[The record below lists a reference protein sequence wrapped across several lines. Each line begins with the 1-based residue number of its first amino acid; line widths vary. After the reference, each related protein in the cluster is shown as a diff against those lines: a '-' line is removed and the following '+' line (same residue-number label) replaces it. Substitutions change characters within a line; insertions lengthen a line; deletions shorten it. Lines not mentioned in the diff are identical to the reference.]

1 LGKALVVGILWI
13 LLQDT
18 DELIPD
24 SNEFL
29 SRQLVVSVRSI
40 WVDILLDVVNC
51 LDGWALDVLLFFCHD
66 RNLLRFLGDIERHF
80 FDVNKLFVLNDTEH
94 LVFDRNDLLNIDNI
108 DVMLGHINY
117 LVNDLVVIIWNC
129 DMFLSH
135 LDVDVLNLFRYL
147 DVFDLKLRVLNFHR
161 HFIEYML
168 ILINTYLL
176 WDVVWHNF
184 DVFYRMGDISFLDV
198 DPLMNYRDCDEVVF
212 DLNNLVKNIY
222 WFDNIHNINML
233 VNNSNRIMDDSRL
246 DEFIHNI
253 YLHLFLNL
261 VDYLVYDINILVFM
275 VKGVN
280 HHFLWDLFE
289 LIVLNLLIANV
300 LNCLLDDLFA
310 IVCYRNFLN
319 DIFRVI
325 VVFDHVLIIRDLNNL
340 INELDYFVLNYLL
353 LMNNS
358 LNVFPGA
365 DDALLVYR
373 WQRLSDHSL
382 RFS

>member
-1 LGKALVVGILWI
+1 MGKALVVGILWI

-129 DMFLSH
+129 DVFLSH

-147 DVFDLKLRVLNFHR
+147 DVFDLKL
-161 HFIEYML
+161 
-168 ILINTYLL
+168 
-176 WDVVWHNF
+176 
-184 DVFYRMGDISFLDV
+184 
-198 DPLMNYRDCDEVVF
+198 
-212 DLNNLVKNIY
+212 
-222 WFDNIHNINML
+222 
-233 VNNSNRIMDDSRL
+233 
-246 DEFIHNI
+246 
-253 YLHLFLNL
+253 
-261 VDYLVYDINILVFM
+261 
-275 VKGVN
+275 
-280 HHFLWDLFE
+280 
-289 LIVLNLLIANV
+289 
-300 LNCLLDDLFA
+300 
-310 IVCYRNFLN
+310 
-319 DIFRVI
+319 
-325 VVFDHVLIIRDLNNL
+325 
-340 INELDYFVLNYLL
+340 
-353 LMNNS
+353 
-358 LNVFPGA
+358 
-365 DDALLVYR
+365 
-373 WQRLSDHSL
+373 
-382 RFS
+382 